1 MYKGNPYCQCACPL
15 AHPDTEHLCQLRQ
28 PVATVP
34 PVANEFPVSRAV
46 CRPCAEARGELLLPW

>member
-1 MYKGNPYCQCACPL
+1 MESFCCCACPL
-15 AHPDTEHLCQLRQ
+15 THPDTEHLCQLRY

-34 PVANEFPVSRAV
+34 PVAGEIPVPRVV